1 MRVIRSLAAPALLLA
16 GIAASGSASAD
27 CGHNHKAYPQ
37 GGVLCQSGFQ
47 FVCGERGAWSKT
59 PNRCEAKPAPAA
71 PPPQQQQQQQQSKDR

>member
-1 MRVIRSLAAPALLLA
+1 MRVTSLAAPALLLA
-16 GIAASGSASAD
+16 GIAASSGASAN

-59 PNRCEAKPAPAA
+59 PNRCEAKPAAGTPAQ
-71 PPPQQQQQQQQSKDR
+71 PQSPPQAQSK